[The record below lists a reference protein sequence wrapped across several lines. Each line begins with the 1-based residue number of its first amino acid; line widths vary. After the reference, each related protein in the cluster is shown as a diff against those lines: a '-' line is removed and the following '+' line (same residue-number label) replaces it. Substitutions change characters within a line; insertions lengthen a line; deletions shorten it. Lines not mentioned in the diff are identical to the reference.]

1 MLNAVAPAVPFG
13 GTDRDEAR
21 TRRSRVG
28 VALLL
33 VLGVCAGCA
42 SVGPTL
48 SREAERAA
56 GPFPGDYREVVRYWI
71 DTELGDISSVTGLR
85 VTKPVPGTSK
95 PALFGRQKF
104 GWFVR
109 VTFRPRDTLGA
120 AKGRARYGLLI
131 RDRRIIASRKELY

>member
-1 MLNAVAPAVPFG
+1 MLNAIAKMAPFG
-13 GTDRDEAR
+13 GRDAGRAR
-21 TRRSRVG
+21 IWRSRVC
-28 VALLL
+28 VALIL
-33 VLGVCAGCA
+33 VLAVCLGCA

-56 GPFPGDYREVVRYWI
+56 GPFPDDYREVVRYWI

-109 VTFRPRDTLGA
+109 TTFKPRDTLGA
-120 AKGRARYGLLI
+120 PKGKMSYGLLI
-131 RDRRIIASRKELY
+131 REGRVIVSRKELY